1 MPAVRL
7 RHEFAVKSPMKRQGL
22 TPLLLS
28 ATLFLAAGLRA
39 AEEVKSAA
47 PSAPAAPPP
56 AMMKPARSEEL
67 LKRFDTNHDGKLDE
81 DEVAAAHETMLREQM
96 DRQAKVAAAPAGEKF
111 RQRMLELFDKN
122 HDGRLDDDERV
133 EMRKYA
139 EEHGL
144 GPDGEVREE
153 LLKRFDKNANG
164 KIDEAEQPE
173 LDKFLQ
179 ERRAQ
184 TANMREFLL
193 RQFDRNGN
201 GKIDDAELPELEK
214 TMRVRMESNPQQLA
228 RYDKNSDGKFDDA
241 EWAAAREQLLRM
253 LNNPP
258 PAAADA
264 DGKPAVAATAVTEQA
279 KLDNIAAEVAKRRA
293 ERLEREQAAKAGP
306 KGDAKPQP

>member
-7 RHEFAVKSPMKRQGL
+7 RRKFAVKSPMKRQGL

-39 AEEVKSAA
+39 AEEVKTPA
-47 PSAPAAPPP
+47 PSPAAAPPP
-56 AMMKPARSEEL
+56 AMTKATRAEEL

-81 DEVAAAHETMLREQM
+81 DEVAAAHEVMLREQM
-96 DRQAKVAAAPAGEKF
+96 DRQAKIAAAPAGEKF
-111 RQRMLELFDKN
+111 RQRMLEMFDKN
-122 HDGRLDDDERV
+122 HDGRLDDEERA

-153 LLKRFDKNANG
+153 LLKRFDKNADG
-164 KIDEAEQPE
+164 KIDDTERPAME
-173 LDKFLQ
+173 KFLQ

-184 TANMREFLL
+184 TGTMREMLL
-193 RQFDRNGN
+193 RQFDRDRN

-214 TMRVRMESNPQQLA
+214 TMRARMESNPQQLE
-228 RYDKNSDGKFDDA
+228 RFDKNHDGKFDDA
-241 EWAAAREQLLRM
+241 EWAVAREQLLRM

-258 PAAADA
+258 PADAEATPAGAA
-264 DGKPAVAATAVTEQA
+264 TEQA
-279 KLDNIAAEVAKRRA
+279 RLDKIAAEVAKRRA
-293 ERLEREQAAKAGP
+293 ERLEREQAAKAAP
-306 KGDAKPQP
+306 KSETKPQP